1 MDITN
6 VYTRCRDI
14 VAQLERAVIGKG
26 PVLEKILMAII
37 AGGHVLIE
45 DVPGLAKTLI
55 ARSLADVVRLEF
67 SRIQFTPDLLPGD
80 ITGVTIFDQS
90 NSRFEFRE
98 GPLFANL
105 VLADEINR
113 ASPKT
118 QSALLEAMQEQH
130 VTIGREQHA
139 LASPFIVIAT
149 QNPIELE
156 GTYPLPEAQ
165 LDRFM
170 VRVAVGYPDDEAELG
185 MLIRRR
191 DRREDEVHMEPVVS
205 ADELMAMREALEGVH
220 LEENVGRYITAIVRA
235 TRDDSRVSVGA
246 SPRGTLALF
255 KLARA
260 AAVLDER
267 DFVTPEDVKAV
278 AVEALAHRI
287 ILRPEMWARRVREQE
302 VLADVLRTVPVPAPV
317 ETA

>member
-1 MDITN
+1 MDITS
-6 VYTRCRDI
+6 VQRSVGRI
-14 VAQLERAVIGKG
+14 IGQLERAVIGKRA
-26 PVLEKILMAII
+26 VLEKILMAVIS
-37 AGGHVLIE
+37 GGHVLIE

-55 ARSLADVVRLEF
+55 ARSIADALRLDF

-80 ITGVTIFDQS
+80 ITGATIYNQAES
-90 NSRFEFRE
+90 SFEFRR

-105 VLADEINR
+105 ILADEINR

-130 VTIGREQHA
+130 VTIGRTQHRLDA
-139 LASPFIVIAT
+139 PFLVIAT

-165 LDRFM
+165 LDRFIM
-170 VRVAVGYPDDEAELG
+170 RVEVGYPEEEAEVR
-185 MLIRRR
+185 MLLNRR
-191 DRREDEVHMEPVVS
+191 DRRDDEVVIEPIVS
-205 ADELMAMREALEGVH
+205 AEELLQMQAALETVYVD
-220 LEENVGRYITAIVRA
+220 EQVSRYIAAIVRA
-235 TRDDSRVSVGA
+235 TRTDSRVAVGA

-267 DFVTPEDVKAV
+267 DYVTPEDVKTIAT
-278 AVEALAHRI
+278 EALAHRI
-287 ILRPEMWARRVREQE
+287 ILKPEMWARQIREE
-302 VLADVLRTVPVPAPV
+302 KVVGDLLRKVPVPAPV
-317 ETA
+317 DQR